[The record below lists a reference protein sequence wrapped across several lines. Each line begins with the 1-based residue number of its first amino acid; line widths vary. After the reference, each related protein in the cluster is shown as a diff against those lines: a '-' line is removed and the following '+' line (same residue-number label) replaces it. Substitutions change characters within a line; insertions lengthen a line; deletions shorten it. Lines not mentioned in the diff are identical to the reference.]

1 MGWPAS
7 LSESWTENTVTF
19 LVGDRCGP
27 MESVRLGL
35 TAMFITCKPGKLV
48 KIKEKLKG
56 EGVRCQRRFHGQGFS
71 LTSWPNDIC
80 IGFCICFVHRLVW
93 VSVLVFSDYI
103 MNCHKFNSLK
113 QHPFIISQF
122 YRSEVWV
129 GWVLCSGSQTEI
141 KELAGLASYLETL
154 GKILLPSSFSLLAV
168 FSSLQLSDWGLYF
181 LSGFWQELHIACR
194 GHSQLLDVWPPNSS
208 ARESFPRIESLPH
221 RILPTKLSEFLFC
234 Y

>member
-1 MGWPAS
+1 
-7 LSESWTENTVTF
+7 
-19 LVGDRCGP
+19 

-48 KIKEKLKG
+48 KIKRKAKG
-56 EGVRCQRRFHGQGFS
+56 RKSPGVREGFMARGFS

-122 YRSEVWV
+122 CRCTVQVGSLGCLLGVPQAEIRVSASLCTYPEVKVGRIQFSVTLELRS
-129 GWVLCSGSQTEI
+129 
-141 KELAGLASYLETL
+141 
-154 GKILLPSSFSLLAV
+154 PSP
-168 FSSLQLSDWGLYF
+168 
-181 LSGFWQELHIACR
+181 C
-194 GHSQLLDVWPPNSS
+194 
-208 ARESFPRIESLPH
+208 
-221 RILPTKLSEFLFC
+221 
-234 Y
+234 

>member
-1 MGWPAS
+1 
-7 LSESWTENTVTF
+7 
-19 LVGDRCGP
+19 

-48 KIKEKLKG
+48 KIKRKAKG
-56 EGVRCQRRFHGQGFS
+56 RKSPGVREGFMARGFS

-168 FSSLQLSDWGLYF
+168 FSSLQLSD
-181 LSGFWQELHIACR
+181 
-194 GHSQLLDVWPPNSS
+194 
-208 ARESFPRIESLPH
+208 
-221 RILPTKLSEFLFC
+221 
-234 Y
+234 